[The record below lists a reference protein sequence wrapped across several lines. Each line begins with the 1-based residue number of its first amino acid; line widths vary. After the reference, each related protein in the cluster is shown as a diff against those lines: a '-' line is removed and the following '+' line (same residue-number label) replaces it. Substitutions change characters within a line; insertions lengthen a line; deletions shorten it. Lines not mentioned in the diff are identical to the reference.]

1 MSGAGMSGA
10 SDRAVLEAFLA
21 EMRAEFPRFRVIP
34 KRQSPLSKAIDVA
47 LRAITFGGQ
56 RTFMTQYYT
65 VLGDRLYVPDG
76 WDTTDPVSAICTLRH
91 ERIHLRQRRRYTL
104 PGMAFLYLVPF
115 FPLGLAYGRA
125 RIEWEAYEETIRA
138 TWELYGE
145 AHARL
150 LRAHIVG
157 RFMSA
162 DYGWMWPFRRQVE
175 GWFDEAIERIA
186 KERSS
191 ASG

>member
-1 MSGAGMSGA
+1 VT
-10 SDRAVLEAFLA
+10 DRAVLEDFLA
-21 EMRAEFPRFRVIP
+21 EMRREFPAFQVI
-34 KRQSPLSKAIDVA
+34 KKSESPLSKAIDVA

-65 VLGDRLYVPDG
+65 VIGDRLYVPEG
-76 WDTTDPVSAICTLRH
+76 WDDTDPVSAVCTLRH

-104 PGMAFLYLVPF
+104 PGMAFIYLVPF

-138 TWELYGE
+138 TWELRGE
-145 AHARL
+145 ARARL
-150 LRAHIVG
+150 LRKHIVD
-157 RFMSA
+157 RFVSA
-162 DYGWMWPFRRQVE
+162 DYGWMWPFRSQVE
-175 GWFDEAIERIA
+175 RWFDDAVERIGR
-186 KERSS
+186 ERSA